1 MTGVRKVKVAVGVV
15 VLLYLAVIVLW
26 NREPVVTLL
35 LLPGTAATMTM
46 WKGLLAVV
54 MLLAGFAIGFFFGRA
69 SVKQ

>member
-1 MTGVRKVKVAVGVV
+1 MTGVKKVKVVIWAV

-26 NREPVVTLL
+26 NQEQVTLF
-35 LLPGTAATMTM
+35 LLPGTAATITM
-46 WKGLLAVV
+46 WEGLLAVV